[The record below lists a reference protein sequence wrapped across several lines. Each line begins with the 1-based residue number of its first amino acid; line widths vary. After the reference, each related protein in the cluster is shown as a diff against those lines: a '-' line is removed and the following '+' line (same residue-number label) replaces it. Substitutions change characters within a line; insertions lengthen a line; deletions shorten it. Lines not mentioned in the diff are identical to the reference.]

1 MTGHPYS
8 RTIAIL
14 LALIFLSC
22 SQHGEI
28 KSPSSQTSQLTL
40 AQLQDRWEK
49 YFIYYSTRIVVFD
62 PISADKTVTV
72 QGDWIMIEDADK
84 LADILYRL
92 EFNPRFDPYNILEIR
107 GPDGD
112 LFGYMLVAAGDL
124 VSVKAA
130 EANTVRLYYNPQ
142 RAPDAP

>member
-1 MTGHPYS
+1 M
-8 RTIAIL
+8 
-14 LALIFLSC
+14 
-22 SQHGEI
+22 
-28 KSPSSQTSQLTL
+28 
-40 AQLQDRWEK
+40 
-49 YFIYYSTRIVVFD
+49 
-62 PISADKTVTV
+62 TV

-84 LADILYRL
+84 LTDILYRL
-92 EFNPRFDPYNILEIR
+92 EFNPRFDPDNILEIR

>member
-1 MTGHPYS
+1 MTGHPYI
-8 RTIAIL
+8 RTNALL
-14 LALIFLSC
+14 LALILLSC

-28 KSPSSQTSQLTL
+28 RSPSSQSSQVTL

-62 PISADKTVTV
+62 PISDDKTVTV

-84 LADILYRL
+84 LTDILYRL
-92 EFNPRFDPYNILEIR
+92 EFNPRFDPDNILELR

-112 LFGYMLVAAGDL
+112 LFGYILVAAGDL

>member
-1 MTGHPYS
+1 MTGHLYI
-8 RTIAIL
+8 RATAIL
-14 LALIFLSC
+14 LVLILLSC
-22 SQHGEI
+22 SQHGETR
-28 KSPSSQTSQLTL
+28 SPTSQSSQVTL

-62 PISADKTVTV
+62 PISDDKTVTV
-72 QGDWIMIEDADK
+72 RGDWILIEDADK

-92 EFNPRFDPYNILEIR
+92 QFNPRIDPDNILEIR
-107 GPDGD
+107 GPEGD
-112 LFGYMLVAAGDL
+112 LFGFMLVAAGDL

-130 EANTVRLYYNPQ
+130 EENTVRLYYQPQ